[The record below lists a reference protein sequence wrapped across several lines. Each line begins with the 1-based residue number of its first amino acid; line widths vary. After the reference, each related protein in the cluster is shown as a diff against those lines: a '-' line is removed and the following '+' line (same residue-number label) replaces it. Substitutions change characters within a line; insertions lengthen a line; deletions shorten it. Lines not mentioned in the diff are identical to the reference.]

1 MLFLNIE
8 NLQIFSLLN
17 TLLKINIMENN
28 MRKK

>member
-17 TLLKINIMENN
+17 TLLKNNIMENN